1 MALSRRTFLKS
12 TVAASAIAA
21 APALLLSACK
31 KEIAEAL
38 KRSPVIWIQ
47 AQSCSGC
54 SVSLLNGQTPGI
66 AELITQK
73 ISLNF
78 HQTLCGGT
86 GEALMQVIEKAVE
99 KKRNDYVLIVEGAI
113 PSKSDRYCTL
123 GEKGGTALGMR
134 EWILNLGANAKA
146 LVAVG
151 ACAAFGGI
159 PAASLT
165 GPANN
170 PTGAQ
175 PLSALF
181 PGKPVVNV
189 PGCPPHPDWMMG
201 TLIHFLLKGLPELDE
216 YNRPKMFFGVTVH
229 EKCIRLADYEAG
241 RFTEKWGEPG
251 CLYLLGCLGMDSGCD
266 IPTRRWLSANSC
278 TGCGSG
284 CIGCTEPVFPDTGG
298 LGLYK
303 HLRAGREAIE
313 RDVAHAPLR
322 NALLKRIEKGA
333 AHV

>member
-1 MALSRRTFLKS
+1 MAISRRNFLKVS
-12 TVAASAIAA
+12 ASAGAIAA
-21 APALLLSACK
+21 APSLLLSACK
-31 KEIAEAL
+31 KEIAAAL

-54 SVSLLNGQTPGI
+54 SVSLLNGQNPGI

-73 ISLNF
+73 ISLDF
-78 HQTLCGGT
+78 HQTVGGGT
-86 GEALMQVIEKAVE
+86 GEALLQVIEKAVE
-99 KKRNDYVLIVEGAI
+99 KKRNDFVLIVEGSI
-113 PSKSDRYCTL
+113 PSKSDLYCTL
-123 GEKGGTALGMR
+123 GEKNGNATAMR
-134 EWILNLGANAKA
+134 EWILNLGRNAKA

-151 ACAAFGGI
+151 TCAAFGGI

-165 GPANN
+165 GLAGN

-175 PLSALF
+175 PLSRLF

-201 TLIHFLLKGLPELDE
+201 TLVHFLLKGLPELDE
-216 YNRPKMFFGVTVH
+216 FNRPKMFYDVVVH
-229 EKCIRLADYEAG
+229 EKCSRLPEFDAG
-241 RFTEKWGEPG
+241 RYAEKWGEPG

-266 IPTRRWLSANSC
+266 IPTRQWLSANSC

-284 CIGCTEPVFPDTGG
+284 CIGCTEPVFPDTGNR
-298 LGLYK
+298 GLYP
-303 HLRAGREAIE
+303 HLRAGRDAIE
-313 RDVAHAPLR
+313 RNVTHTPLR
-322 NALLKRIEKGA
+322 QALLKRLEKGA